1 MRAKQHPRGCPK
13 TLSHRPVKGVL
24 LASRTPLGQ
33 RTATARRPP
42 SPDVYRTSSGIRRR
56 RRNRGPAA
64 GRGFSLVELLVVV
77 AFAAALAAGVGLA
90 LVRPD
95 ETVSLQGAQETLA
108 GLCRAAR
115 TRAALAGQ
123 NCRLIVG
130 ADPAAPECLL
140 RYVQVVREDPA
151 AAGHWL
157 ADDAGV
163 TLPRGICVV
172 PPVVAAVPGN
182 SAWPA
187 GRRSTALAATAQA
200 MTINGVSAGLF
211 YYVAFTPRG
220 TTGGGN
226 VVVTTACTK
235 ATRAGDTLVCAS
247 PDQVRGV
254 LLRAAGS
261 LTLLDDP
268 GAFAP

>member
-1 MRAKQHPRGCPK
+1 MEPMPEMNPTTLDGCKPA
-13 TLSHRPVKGVL
+13 SPNAVL
-24 LASRTPLGQ
+24 FPG
-33 RTATARRPP
+33 AR
-42 SPDVYRTSSGIRRR
+42 
-56 RRNRGPAA
+56 RGPATPPRNPDRMDRVN
-64 GRGFSLVELLVVV
+64 GGFSLIELLVVV
-77 AFAAALAAGVGLA
+77 AFAAALAAGVGWA
-90 LVRPD
+90 LGRPS
-95 ETVSLQGAQETLA
+95 ETISLQAAQETLA

-115 TRAALAGQ
+115 LRAALAGQ

-130 ADPAAPECLL
+130 ADLAAPECLL

-163 TLPRGICVV
+163 TLPRDICVV
-172 PPVVAAVPGN
+172 PPVVTAVPGN

-226 VVVTTACTK
+226 VVVTTARTE
-235 ATRAGDTLVCAS
+235 ATGAGDTLVCAS

-254 LLRAAGS
+254 LLRASGS
-261 LTLLDDP
+261 LTMLDDP
-268 GAFAP
+268 GAFTP